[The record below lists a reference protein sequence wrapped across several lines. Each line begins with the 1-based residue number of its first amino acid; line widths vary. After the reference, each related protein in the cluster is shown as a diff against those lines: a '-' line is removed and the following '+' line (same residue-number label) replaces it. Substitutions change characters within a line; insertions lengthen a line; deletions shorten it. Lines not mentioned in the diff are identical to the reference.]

1 MFLTSYKEAPYR
13 FEEFE
18 TQVVVRQWVFPIE
31 NKNDI
36 WTLWHLEFFIMVI
49 SAMKV
54 LVRTTFCISFFLYV
68 FMVVLSCRIK
78 RESGSSRHNNK
89 FDTYCSFRAC
99 ISSQHLTEVTVN
111 RCSISQKLMIY
122 WTREWIREWAF
133 CRLITYW
140 ISLLNF
146 KHEGLKHFTGKWHMS
161 PYSSFLS
168 CVDRSSENSLE
179 W

>member
-1 MFLTSYKEAPYR
+1 MTSGHCDILNSSLWLSPLWR
-13 FEEFE
+13 FWSEPRFAY
-18 TQVVVRQWVFPIE
+18 
-31 NKNDI
+31 
-36 WTLWHLEFFIMVI
+36 L
-49 SAMKV
+49 
-54 LVRTTFCISFFLYV
+54 FLYV
-68 FMVVLSCRIK
+68 FMVVLSWRIK